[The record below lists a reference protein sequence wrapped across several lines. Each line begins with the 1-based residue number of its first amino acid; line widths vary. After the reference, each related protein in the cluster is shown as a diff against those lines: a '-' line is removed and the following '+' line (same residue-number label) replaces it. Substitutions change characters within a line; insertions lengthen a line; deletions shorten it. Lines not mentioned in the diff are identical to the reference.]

1 MHEFC
6 HRCGGELQA
15 GEGASTFCSHCG
27 CPQLYLQDYEEQTG
41 APDGDTTGAV
51 PPPHPR
57 QVEWKTAIRCAA
69 AVAGIGSLL
78 SLVAMRVDVVSPV
91 SLVWIM
97 SASMITLGLYQKRRP
112 MAWIDVGVG
121 ARIGL
126 VVGICLALGLG
137 TAMAGAGLVR
147 RYGLHSMGNFDAQM
161 AEQIQTLQKT
171 IQQQP
176 VTSATAGMVKFV
188 NSPEMRAGLMLTTF
202 AMATAVLVVLSTLG
216 GAFAGLLRTRRGPV

>member
-1 MHEFC
+1 
-6 HRCGGELQA
+6 
-15 GEGASTFCSHCG
+15 
-27 CPQLYLQDYEEQTG
+27 
-41 APDGDTTGAV
+41 
-51 PPPHPR
+51 
-57 QVEWKTAIRCAA
+57 
-69 AVAGIGSLL
+69 
-78 SLVAMRVDVVSPV
+78 
-91 SLVWIM
+91 
-97 SASMITLGLYQKRRP
+97 
-112 MAWIDVGVG
+112 
-121 ARIGL
+121 

-161 AEQIQTLQKT
+161 AEQVQTLQKT

-216 GAFAGLLRTRRGPV
+216 GAFAGLLRARRGPV